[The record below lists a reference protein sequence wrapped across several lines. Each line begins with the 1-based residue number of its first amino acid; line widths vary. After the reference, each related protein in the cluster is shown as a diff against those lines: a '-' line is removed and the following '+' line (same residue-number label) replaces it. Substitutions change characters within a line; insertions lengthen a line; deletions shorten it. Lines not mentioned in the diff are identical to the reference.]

1 MLVFDG
7 FFCYNKGVKKI
18 DTEARYIM
26 VNEKYELWCK
36 KAVKDADLVKEL
48 ESIKGDEEA
57 ISDAFYKDLEFGTG
71 GLRGVI
77 GAGTNRMNV
86 YTVGK
91 ASQGLAAYVNS
102 VSKNGRIAVAYDSR
116 IKSDLFAKTAASIFA
131 ANGIKVYI
139 YKELMPTPMLSF
151 AVRRLK
157 CDAGVVVTASHNPAK
172 YNGYKAYGPDGCQ
185 LGLEAADYVLSIMNK
200 VDIFDE
206 VKTVDFDKAVEEGKI
221 EYIGDDIIEE
231 YLNCVLACRVAPNA
245 DVESLKVI
253 YTPLHGSGN
262 KPVRS
267 ILKKIGVTN
276 VTVVPEQEL
285 PDGNFPTAP
294 YPNPEIRQAFECALK
309 LADEVKPD
317 LLLATDPDCD
327 RVGIAVPDGGEYKLL
342 SGNDVGALLLDFV
355 LARRTENGTLPKNPI
370 AVKTIVTTELCR
382 KIAESYGCE
391 LIDVLTGFKFIGEQI
406 TMLEEKGEE
415 DRYIFG
421 FEESYGYLG
430 GTYVRDKDAVIGS
443 MLICE
448 MVAFYKEQG
457 KNLIEVLDGIYKK
470 FGYYFCAQKSFTCEG
485 ESGMKQIKG
494 IMETLRN
501 EPPAEINGSAVVKLD
516 DYDTSVSR
524 DLKNGGEKKITLP
537 RSNVLCF
544 YMEDGCSLIV
554 RPSGTEPKI
563 KLYLGAVGETEPA
576 AKAKLE
582 GLGDSGTKLLG
593 F

>member
-1 MLVFDG
+1 
-7 FFCYNKGVKKI
+7 
-18 DTEARYIM
+18 M

-415 DRYIFG
+415 NRYIFG

-516 DYDTSVSR
+516 DYETSVSR

>member
-1 MLVFDG
+1 
-7 FFCYNKGVKKI
+7 
-18 DTEARYIM
+18 M
-26 VNEKYELWCK
+26 VNEKYKLWCE
-36 KAVKDADLVKEL
+36 KAVKDSDLVKEL
-48 ESIKGDEEA
+48 ISIKDSEEA

-77 GAGTNRMNV
+77 GAGTNRMNI

-102 VSKNGRIAVAYDSR
+102 VSENGSIAVAYDSR

-200 VDIFDE
+200 VDIFDD
-206 VKTVDFDKAVEEGKI
+206 VKTVDFDKAVAEGKI
-221 EYIGDDIIEE
+221 EYIGDGIIEE
-231 YLNCVLACRVAPNA
+231 YLNCVLACRVAPEA
-245 DVESLKVI
+245 DVEALKVI

-309 LADEVKPD
+309 LADKIKPD

-327 RVGIAVPDGGEYKLL
+327 RVGIAVRDGGEYKLL

-355 LARRTENGTLPKNPI
+355 LARRTENGTLPKNPL
-370 AVKTIVTTELCR
+370 AVKTIVSTELCR
-382 KIAESYGCE
+382 KIAENYGCE
-391 LIDVLTGFKFIGEQI
+391 LADVLTGFKFIGEQI
-406 TMLEEKGEE
+406 TLLEKKGEE
-415 DRYIFG
+415 NRFVFG

-430 GTYVRDKDAVIGS
+430 GTYVRDKDAVIAS

-448 MVAFYKEQG
+448 MVAYYKSQG
-457 KNLIEVLDGIYKK
+457 KNLIEVLDGLYKK
-470 FGYYFCAQKSFTCEG
+470 YGYYICAQKSFTCEG

-494 IMETLRN
+494 MMEALRN
-501 EPPAEINGSAVVKLD
+501 ETPTEINGSTVVKFD
-516 DYDTSVSR
+516 DYETSVSR
-524 DLKNGGEKKITLP
+524 DIKNGGEKKITLP

-563 KLYLGAVGETEPA
+563 KLYIGSVGHTCSEAENKLTGLTE
-576 AKAKLE
+576 
-582 GLGDSGTKLLG
+582 SGTKLLG

>member
-1 MLVFDG
+1 
-7 FFCYNKGVKKI
+7 
-18 DTEARYIM
+18 M
-26 VNEKYELWCK
+26 VNEKYQLWCE
-36 KAVKDADLVKEL
+36 KAVGDPDLVKEL
-48 ESIKGDEEA
+48 DSIKDDEAA

-77 GAGTNRMNV
+77 GAGTNRMNI

-102 VSKNGRIAVAYDSR
+102 VKQNGKIAVAYDSR
-116 IKSDLFAKTAASIFA
+116 IKSELFARTAASVFA

-139 YKELMPTPMLSF
+139 YKELMPTPMLSY
-151 AVRRLK
+151 AVRRLG

-206 VKTVDFDKAVEEGKI
+206 VKTVDFDTAVKNGNI
-221 EYIGDDIIEE
+221 EFIGDDVIED
-231 YLNCVLACRVAPNA
+231 YLNCVLACRVAPEA
-245 DVESLKVI
+245 DVKSLKVI

-267 ILKKIGVTN
+267 ILSKIGVEN
-276 VTVVPEQEL
+276 VTVVPEQEM
-285 PDGNFPTAP
+285 PNGNFPTAP

-309 LADEVKPD
+309 LAETVKPD

-327 RVGIAVPDGGEYKLL
+327 RVGIAVNTGDDYKLL

-355 LARRTENGTLPKNPI
+355 LSRRKANGTLPEKPI

-382 KIAESYGCE
+382 KIAADYGCE
-391 LIDVLTGFKFIGEQI
+391 LRDVLTGFKFIGEQI
-406 TMLEEKGEE
+406 TNLEEKGEE
-415 DRYIFG
+415 NRFVFG

-430 GTYVRDKDAVIGS
+430 GTYVRDKDAVIAS

-448 MVAFYKEQG
+448 MVAFYKAKG
-457 KNLIEVLDGIYKK
+457 LLLTDVLDGLYKK
-470 FGYYFCAQKSFTCEG
+470 YGYYFCSQKSFTCEG
-485 ESGMKQIKG
+485 ESGMKRIAE
-494 IMETLRN
+494 IMDTLRRDT
-501 EPPAEINGSAVVKLD
+501 PAEIAGEKVVKAD
-516 DYDTSVSR
+516 DYEKSVSR
-524 DLKNGGEKKITLP
+524 NLKNGTESKITLP
-537 RSNVLCF
+537 VSNVLCY
-544 YMEDGCSLIV
+544 YMADGSSLIV

-563 KLYLGAVGETEPA
+563 KLYIGSVGVTEEDA
-576 AKAKLE
+576 IAKRTALE
-582 GLGDSGTKLLG
+582 ESGTKLLG

>member
-1 MLVFDG
+1 MF
-7 FFCYNKGVKKI
+7 
-18 DTEARYIM
+18 E
-26 VNEKYELWCK
+26 EKYKLWCE
-36 KAVKDADLVKEL
+36 KAVGDHDLVSEL
-48 ESIKGDEEA
+48 KAIKGNEEA

-77 GAGTNRMNV
+77 GAGTNRMNI

-102 VSKNGRIAVAYDSR
+102 VTKDGRVAIAYDSR

-200 VDIFDE
+200 VDIFDD
-206 VKTVDFDKAVEEGKI
+206 VKTTDFENAVKEGKI
-221 EYIGDDIIEE
+221 EYIGDDIINE
-231 YLNCVLACRVAPNA
+231 YLDCVMACRVAPNT
-245 DVESLKVI
+245 DVGALKVI

-262 KPVRS
+262 KPVRK
-267 ILKKIGVTN
+267 ILSKIGVTN
-276 VTVVPEQEL
+276 VTVVPEQEK
-285 PDGNFPTAP
+285 PNGNFPTAP

-309 LADEVKPD
+309 LAKDIKPD

-327 RVGIAVPDGGEYKLL
+327 RVGIAIPDKDEYKLF

-355 LARRTENGTLPKNPI
+355 LSRRKANGTLPKDPI
-370 AVKTIVTTELCR
+370 AVKTIVSTELCR
-382 KIAESYGCE
+382 KIADNYGCK

-406 TMLEEKGEE
+406 TELEKNGEE
-415 DRYIFG
+415 NRYVFG

-430 GTYVRDKDAVIGS
+430 GTYVRDKDAVIAS

-448 MVAFYKEQG
+448 MVAFYKAEG
-457 KNLIEVLDGIYKK
+457 KSLIDVLDGLYKK
-470 FGYYFCAQKSFTCEG
+470 YGYYLCSQKSFTCEG
-485 ESGMKQIKG
+485 ESGMNKIKG
-494 IMETLRN
+494 IMTELRTN
-501 EPPAEINGSAVVKLD
+501 PPTEINGHKVVKRD
-516 DYDTSVSR
+516 DYDTSVSY
-524 DLKNGGEKKITLP
+524 DTVNGVENKITLP
-537 RSNVLCF
+537 KSNVLCY
-544 YMEDGCSLIV
+544 YMEDGSSLIV

-563 KLYLGAVGETEPA
+563 KMYLGSVGKTMESSEKELSLLA
-576 AKAKLE
+576 
-582 GLGDSGTKLLG
+582 DVGTKLLG

>member
-1 MLVFDG
+1 
-7 FFCYNKGVKKI
+7 
-18 DTEARYIM
+18 M
-26 VNEKYELWCK
+26 VNEKYKLWCE
-36 KAVKDADLVKEL
+36 KAVGDPDLVKEL
-48 ESIKGDEEA
+48 ESIKGNAEA

-77 GAGTNRMNV
+77 GAGTNRMNI

-102 VSKNGRIAVAYDSR
+102 VSENGSIAVAYDSR

-200 VDIFDE
+200 VDIFDD
-206 VKTVDFDKAVEEGKI
+206 VKTVDFDTAVAEGKI
-221 EYIGDDIIEE
+221 EYIGNDIIEE
-231 YLNCVLACRVAPNA
+231 YLNCVLACRVAPEA
-245 DVESLKVI
+245 DVKSLNVI

-267 ILKKIGVTN
+267 ILKKIGVNN

-309 LADEVKPD
+309 LANKIKPE

-327 RVGIAVPDGGEYKLL
+327 RVGIAVRDGEEYKLL

-355 LARRTENGTLPKNPI
+355 LARRKENGTLPKNPI

-382 KIAESYGCE
+382 KITENYGCE
-391 LIDVLTGFKFIGEQI
+391 LVDVLTGFKFIGEQI
-406 TMLEEKGEE
+406 TMLEAKGEE
-415 DRYIFG
+415 NRFVFG

-430 GTYVRDKDAVIGS
+430 GTYVRDKDAVIAS

-448 MVAFYKEQG
+448 MVAYYKAQG
-457 KNLIEVLDGIYKK
+457 KNLIEVLDGLYRKY
-470 FGYYFCAQKSFTCEG
+470 GYYICAQKSFTCEG

-494 IMETLRN
+494 MMEALRTDT
-501 EPPAEINGSAVVKLD
+501 PREINGSIVVKFD
-516 DYDTSVSR
+516 DYETSVSR
-524 DLKNGGEKKITLP
+524 DLKNGNDTKITLP

-563 KLYLGAVGETEPA
+563 KLYIGAVGKTYSEAEA
-576 AKAKLE
+576 NLE
-582 GLGDSGTKLLG
+582 GLTDSGTKLLG

>member
-1 MLVFDG
+1 M
-7 FFCYNKGVKKI
+7 I
-18 DTEARYIM
+18 
-26 VNEKYELWCK
+26 NEKYELWCK
-36 KAVKDADLVKEL
+36 KAAGDPDLIKEL
-48 ESIKGDEEA
+48 ESIKGNEEA

-102 VSKNGRIAVAYDSR
+102 VSENGSIAVAYDSR

-151 AVRRLK
+151 AVRRLR

-200 VDIFDE
+200 VDIFDD
-206 VKTVDFDKAVEEGKI
+206 VKTVDFNKAVEEGKI
-221 EYIGDDIIEE
+221 EYVGDDIIEE
-231 YLNCVLACRVAPNA
+231 YLNCVLACRVAPEA
-245 DVESLKVI
+245 DVKSLNVI

-309 LADEVKPD
+309 LADEIKPD

-327 RVGIAVPDGGEYKLL
+327 RVGIAVRDSGEYKLL

-355 LARRTENGTLPKNPI
+355 LARRTEDGTLPKNPI
-370 AVKTIVTTELCR
+370 AVKTIVSTELCR
-382 KIAESYGCE
+382 KITDSYGCE

-406 TMLEEKGEE
+406 TMLEKKGEE
-415 DRYIFG
+415 NRFVFG

-448 MVAFYKEQG
+448 MVAYYKAQG
-457 KNLIEVLDGIYKK
+457 KNLIEVLGELYKK
-470 FGYYFCAQKSFTCEG
+470 YGYYICAQKSFTCEG

-494 IMETLRN
+494 MMEALRN
-501 EPPAEINGSAVVKLD
+501 DTPTEINGYRVVKFD
-516 DYDTSVSR
+516 DYETSVSY
-524 DLKNGGEKKITLP
+524 DIKNGNQKKITLP

-563 KLYLGAVGETEPA
+563 KLYIGAVGNTDSEAEN
-576 AKAKLE
+576 KLR
-582 GLGDSGTKLLG
+582 GLTVNGTKLLG

>member
-1 MLVFDG
+1 
-7 FFCYNKGVKKI
+7 
-18 DTEARYIM
+18 M
-26 VNEKYELWCK
+26 VNEKYQLWCE
-36 KAVKDADLVKEL
+36 KAVGDPDLVKEL
-48 ESIKGDEEA
+48 DSIKDDEAA

-77 GAGTNRMNV
+77 GAGTNRMNI

-102 VSKNGRIAVAYDSR
+102 VKQNGKIAVAYDSR
-116 IKSDLFAKTAASIFA
+116 IKSELFARTAASVFA

-139 YKELMPTPMLSF
+139 YKELMPTPMLSY
-151 AVRRLK
+151 AVRRLG

-206 VKTVDFDKAVEEGKI
+206 VKTVDFDTAVKNGNI
-221 EYIGDDIIEE
+221 EFIGDDVIED
-231 YLNCVLACRVAPNA
+231 YLNCVLACRVAPEA
-245 DVESLKVI
+245 DVKSLKVI

-267 ILKKIGVTN
+267 ILSKIGVEN

-285 PDGNFPTAP
+285 PNGNFPTAP

-309 LADEVKPD
+309 LAETVKPD

-327 RVGIAVPDGGEYKLL
+327 RVGIAVNTGDDYKLL

-355 LARRTENGTLPKNPI
+355 LSRRKANGTLPEKPI

-382 KIAESYGCE
+382 KIAADYGCE
-391 LIDVLTGFKFIGEQI
+391 LRDVLTGFKFIGEQI
-406 TMLEEKGEE
+406 TNLEEKGEE
-415 DRYIFG
+415 NRFVFG

-430 GTYVRDKDAVIGS
+430 GTYVRDKDAVIAS

-448 MVAFYKEQG
+448 MVAFYKAKG
-457 KNLIEVLDGIYKK
+457 LLLTDVLDGLYKK
-470 FGYYFCAQKSFTCEG
+470 YGYYFCSQKSFTCEG
-485 ESGMKQIKG
+485 ESGMKRIAE
-494 IMETLRN
+494 IMDTLRRDT
-501 EPPAEINGSAVVKLD
+501 PAEIAGEKVVKAD
-516 DYDTSVSR
+516 DYEKSVSR
-524 DLKNGGEKKITLP
+524 NLENGTEIKITLP
-537 RSNVLCF
+537 VSNVLCY
-544 YMEDGCSLIV
+544 YMADGSSLIV

-563 KLYLGAVGETEPA
+563 KLYIGSVGTTEDGANKKRTA
-576 AKAKLE
+576 LE
-582 GLGDSGTKLLG
+582 ESGTKLLG

>member
-1 MLVFDG
+1 
-7 FFCYNKGVKKI
+7 
-18 DTEARYIM
+18 M
-26 VNEKYELWCK
+26 VNEKYKLWCE
-36 KAVKDADLVKEL
+36 KAVGDPDLIKEL
-48 ESIKGDEEA
+48 ESIKSNEEA

-102 VSKNGRIAVAYDSR
+102 VSQNGRIAVAYDSR

-131 ANGIKVYI
+131 ANGIKVCI

-200 VDIFDE
+200 VDIFDD
-206 VKTVDFDKAVEEGKI
+206 VKTVDFDKAVAEGKI

-231 YLNCVLACRVAPNA
+231 YLNCVLACRVAPEV
-245 DVESLKVI
+245 DVKSLNVI

-285 PDGNFPTAP
+285 PNGNFPTAP

-309 LADEVKPD
+309 LANEIKPE

-327 RVGIAVPDGGEYKLL
+327 RVGIAVRDGEEYKLL

-355 LARRTENGTLPKNPI
+355 LARRTENSTLPKNPI

-382 KIAESYGCE
+382 KIAENYGCE
-391 LIDVLTGFKFIGEQI
+391 LVDVLTGFKFIGEQI

-415 DRYIFG
+415 NRFVFG

-430 GTYVRDKDAVIGS
+430 GTYVRDKDAVIAS

-448 MVAFYKEQG
+448 MVAYYKAEG

-470 FGYYFCAQKSFTCEG
+470 YGYYICAQKSFTCEG

-494 IMETLRN
+494 MMEALRTDT
-501 EPPAEINGSAVVKLD
+501 PKEINGSGVVKFD
-516 DYDTSVSR
+516 DYETSVSR
-524 DLKNGGEKKITLP
+524 DLKNGNETKITLP

-563 KLYLGAVGETEPA
+563 KLYIGAVGKTYSEAES
-576 AKAKLE
+576 KLQ
-582 GLGDSGTKLLG
+582 GLTDSGTKLLG

>member
-1 MLVFDG
+1 MFED
-7 FFCYNKGVKKI
+7 
-18 DTEARYIM
+18 
-26 VNEKYELWCK
+26 KYKLWCE
-36 KAVKDADLVKEL
+36 KAVKDPDLISELKEI
-48 ESIKGDEEA
+48 ENDSDA
-57 ISDAFYKDLEFGTG
+57 VSDAFYKDLEFGTG

-102 VSKNGRIAVAYDSR
+102 VTDNGKIAIAYDSR
-116 IKSDLFAKTAASIFA
+116 IKSDLFAKTAACVFA

-200 VDIFDE
+200 VDIFDG
-206 VKTVDFDKAVEEGKI
+206 VKDTDFETAVEKGQI
-221 EYIGDDIIEE
+221 EYIGDDVIND
-231 YLNCVLACRVAPNA
+231 YLSCVEACRVAPEA
-245 DVESLKVI
+245 DVASLKVI

-262 KPVRS
+262 KPVRK
-267 ILKKIGVTN
+267 ILDRIGVKN
-276 VTVVPEQEL
+276 VTVVPEQEK
-285 PDGNFPTAP
+285 PNGNFPTAP

-309 LADEVKPD
+309 LADSVKPD

-327 RVGIAVPDGGEYKLL
+327 RVGIAVPYNGEYKLL
-342 SGNDVGALLLDFV
+342 SGNDVGALLLDFT
-355 LARRTENGTLPKNPI
+355 LARRTENGTLPNKPV

-382 KIAESYGCE
+382 KIADNYGCE
-391 LIDVLTGFKFIGEQI
+391 LRDVLTGFKFIGEQI
-406 TMLEEKGEE
+406 TELEKKGEE
-415 DRYIFG
+415 NRFVFG

-430 GTYVRDKDAVIGS
+430 GSYVRDKDAVIGS

-448 MVAFYKEQG
+448 MVAYYKAEG
-457 KNLIEVLDGIYKK
+457 KSLIDVLDMLYKK
-470 FGYYFCAQKSFTCEG
+470 YGYYLCSQKSFTCEG
-485 ESGMKQIKG
+485 ESGMNRIKG
-494 IMETLRN
+494 IMESIR
-501 EPPAEINGSAVVKLD
+501 AEAPSVINGHKAVRFD
-516 DYDTSVSR
+516 DYETSVSR
-524 DLKNGGEKKITLP
+524 NMCDGSERKITLP
-537 RSNVLCF
+537 RSNVLAF
-544 YMEDGCSLIV
+544 YMEDGSSLIV

-563 KLYLGAVGETEPA
+563 KLYLGSVGDTMEI
-576 AKAKLE
+576 AKSELSALE
-582 GLGDSGTKLLG
+582 NAGTKLLG

>member
-1 MLVFDG
+1 
-7 FFCYNKGVKKI
+7 
-18 DTEARYIM
+18 M
-26 VNEKYELWCK
+26 VNEKYKLWCE

-48 ESIKGDEEA
+48 ESIKGNEEA

-77 GAGTNRMNV
+77 GAGTNRMNI

-102 VSKNGRIAVAYDSR
+102 VSENGRIAVAYDSR
-116 IKSDLFAKTAASIFA
+116 IKSELFAKTAASIFA

-172 YNGYKAYGPDGCQ
+172 YNGYKAYGSDGCQ

-200 VDIFDE
+200 VDIFDD
-206 VKTVDFDKAVEEGKI
+206 VKTVDFDKAVAEGKI

-231 YLNCVLACRVAPNA
+231 YLNCVLACRVAPEA
-245 DVESLKVI
+245 DVKSLNVI

-267 ILKKIGVTN
+267 ILNKIGVTN

-309 LADEVKPD
+309 LAEEIKPE

-327 RVGIAVPDGGEYKLL
+327 RVGIAVRDGGEYKLL

-370 AVKTIVTTELCR
+370 AVKTIVSTELCR
-382 KIAESYGCE
+382 KIAENYGCE

-406 TMLEEKGEE
+406 TLLEKKGEE
-415 DRYIFG
+415 NRFVFG

-430 GTYVRDKDAVIGS
+430 GTYVRDKDAVIAS

-448 MVAFYKEQG
+448 MVAYYKSQG
-457 KNLIEVLDGIYKK
+457 KNLIEVLDGLYKK
-470 FGYYFCAQKSFTCEG
+470 YGYYICSQKSFTCEG

-494 IMETLRN
+494 IMESLRN
-501 EPPAEINGSAVVKLD
+501 DPPAEINGSAAVKFD
-516 DYDTSVSR
+516 DYEASVSR

-563 KLYLGAVGETEPA
+563 KLYIGAVGHSSSEAENKLQGLTE
-576 AKAKLE
+576 
-582 GLGDSGTKLLG
+582 SGTKLLG

>member
-1 MLVFDG
+1 MFED
-7 FFCYNKGVKKI
+7 
-18 DTEARYIM
+18 
-26 VNEKYELWCK
+26 KYKLWCE
-36 KAVKDADLVKEL
+36 KAVKDPDLISEL
-48 ESIKGDEEA
+48 KAIENDSDA

-102 VSKNGRIAVAYDSR
+102 VTDNGKIAIAYDSR
-116 IKSDLFAKTAASIFA
+116 IKSDLFAKTAACIFA

-200 VDIFDE
+200 VDIFDG
-206 VKTVDFDKAVEEGKI
+206 VKDTDFETAVEKGQI
-221 EYIGDDIIEE
+221 EYIGDDVIND
-231 YLNCVLACRVAPNA
+231 YLSCVEACRVAPEA
-245 DVESLKVI
+245 DVASLKVI

-262 KPVRS
+262 KPVRK
-267 ILKKIGVTN
+267 ILDRIGVKN
-276 VTVVPEQEL
+276 VTVVPEQEK
-285 PDGNFPTAP
+285 PNGNFPTAP

-309 LADEVKPD
+309 LADSVKPD

-327 RVGIAVPDGGEYKLL
+327 RVGIAVPYNGEYKLL
-342 SGNDVGALLLDFV
+342 SGNDVGALLLDFT
-355 LARRTENGTLPKNPI
+355 LARRTENGTLPNKPV

-382 KIAESYGCE
+382 KIADNYGCE
-391 LIDVLTGFKFIGEQI
+391 LRDVLTGFKFIGEQI
-406 TMLEEKGEE
+406 TELEKKGEE
-415 DRYIFG
+415 NRFVFG

-430 GTYVRDKDAVIGS
+430 GSYVRDKDAVIGS

-448 MVAFYKEQG
+448 MVAYYKAEG
-457 KNLIEVLDGIYKK
+457 KSLIDVLDMLYKK
-470 FGYYFCAQKSFTCEG
+470 YGYYLCSQKSFTCEG
-485 ESGMKQIKG
+485 ESGMNRIKG
-494 IMETLRN
+494 IMESIR
-501 EPPAEINGSAVVKLD
+501 AEAPSVINGHKAVRFD
-516 DYDTSVSR
+516 DYETSVSR
-524 DLKNGGEKKITLP
+524 NMCDGSERKITLP
-537 RSNVLCF
+537 RSNVLAF
-544 YMEDGCSLIV
+544 YMEDGSSLIV

-563 KLYLGAVGETEPA
+563 KLYLGSVGDTMEIAKTELSA
-576 AKAKLE
+576 LE
-582 GLGDSGTKLLG
+582 NAGTKLLG

>member
-1 MLVFDG
+1 MLSTVF
-7 FFCYNKGVKKI
+7 FAIIKESKLRRCIFL
-18 DTEARYIM
+18 
-26 VNEKYELWCK
+26 VNEKYKLWCE
-36 KAVKDADLVKEL
+36 KAVGDPDLIKEL
-48 ESIKGDEEA
+48 ESIKGNEEA

-77 GAGTNRMNV
+77 GAGTNRMNI

-102 VSKNGRIAVAYDSR
+102 VSENGRIAVAYDSR

-200 VDIFDE
+200 VDIFDD
-206 VKTVDFDKAVEEGKI
+206 VKTLDFDKAVAEGKI

-231 YLNCVLACRVAPNA
+231 YLNCVLACRVAPEA
-245 DVESLKVI
+245 DVKSLNVI

-309 LADEVKPD
+309 LANEIKPE

-327 RVGIAVPDGGEYKLL
+327 RVGIAVRDGEEYKLL
-342 SGNDVGALLLDFV
+342 SGNDVGALLLDFI

-391 LIDVLTGFKFIGEQI
+391 LVDVLTGFKFIGEQI

-415 DRYIFG
+415 NRFVFG

-430 GTYVRDKDAVIGS
+430 GTYVRDKDAVIAS

-448 MVAFYKEQG
+448 MVAYYKTQG
-457 KNLIEVLDGIYKK
+457 KNLIEVLDGIYKQY
-470 FGYYFCAQKSFTCEG
+470 GYYICTQKSFTCEG

-494 IMETLRN
+494 MMEALRN
-501 EPPAEINGSAVVKLD
+501 DTPKEINGSAVVKFD
-516 DYDTSVSR
+516 DYETSVSH
-524 DLKNGGEKKITLP
+524 DLKNGCKNKITLP

-563 KLYLGAVGETEPA
+563 KLYIGAVGKTYSEAES
-576 AKAKLE
+576 KLQ
-582 GLGDSGTKLLG
+582 GLTDSGTKLLG